1 MENVV
6 KAEYIREK
14 LCQKCFAVHHEEP
27 SVEKPFRKV
36 VENVRGVMTCTNC
49 GRRVSRGYVVVYECI
64 RKKAVSRMV

>member
-1 MENVV
+1 MDTVV

-14 LCQKCFAVHHEEP
+14 LCRKCFAVHHEEP

-49 GRRVSRGYVVVYECI
+49 GRRVSRGYVVVYERI
-64 RKKAVSRMV
+64 GGKTVS